1 MSQVSASIDVDVPLR
16 FADREWTEFV
26 WRMFAGYYT
35 MPVDEF
41 VRPVGGDDSEADNG
55 VVRFETEGDRLTKVT
70 VELAYSPRNAGAA
83 EQEEAHVRARLQ
95 RDLELYR
102 AFLLRRCDET
112 QCRIVWEQGPT
123 RKA

>member
-1 MSQVSASIDVDVPLR
+1 MSQISASIDVDVPLR

-35 MPVDEF
+35 MPVDDF
-41 VRPVGGDDSEADNG
+41 VRGGGDDDSEADQG

-83 EQEEAHVRARLQ
+83 EEEEARVRARLQ
-95 RDLELYR
+95 RDLKLYHD
-102 AFLLRRCDET
+102 FLLRRCDET
-112 QCRIVWEQGPT
+112 QCRTVWEQGPT
-123 RKA
+123 RQA